1 MGKNTKN
8 FRQSNQSRSG
18 DAGARAYNQV
28 NRNPWHQK
36 VINFVIT
43 RGKGGKQI

>member
-36 VINFVIT
+36 LFKFINT
-43 RGKGGKQI
+43 RTKGDKR